1 MFFAEEPEPRSF
13 RPVLAIRVVAVH
25 VEFAA
30 AELPWNS
37 ISSTAAS
44 SRSSKKRGD
53 TLREDLSEPVDQRIE
68 WMRRPSGHDLSY
80 DRYEPMTQLRRGRD
94 VIGWRIVMLIH
105 HGPAWR
111 IRGATLP
118 REATRDE
125 QDETDEGA

>member
-37 ISSTAAS
+37 ISGTAAS
-44 SRSSKKRGD
+44 SRRSKKRGD
-53 TLREDLSEPVDQRIE
+53 TLREDLSEPVDQGIE

-80 DRYEPMTQLRRGRD
+80 DRYQPMTQLRRGSFASGRTR
-94 VIGWRIVMLIH
+94 GRAHQH
-105 HGPAWR
+105 HPRRLAVR
-111 IRGATLP
+111 SIRLF
-118 REATRDE
+118 R
-125 QDETDEGA
+125 